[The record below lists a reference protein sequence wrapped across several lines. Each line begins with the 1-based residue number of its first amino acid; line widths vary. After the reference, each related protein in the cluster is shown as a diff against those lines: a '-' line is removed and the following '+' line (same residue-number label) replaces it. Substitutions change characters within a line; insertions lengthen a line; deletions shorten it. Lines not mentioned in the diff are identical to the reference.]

1 MFVRE
6 SKVELPQIFA
16 ILKFSLKPRKEILSF
31 LCEVPMSTSD
41 SELSI
46 GNSVKQLRLNP
57 ALLDLIV
64 KIKNRKLENAF
75 DIIHMGACRC

>member
-57 ALLDLIV
+57 CPLGPNSKDKEQKV
-64 KIKNRKLENAF
+64 GK
-75 DIIHMGACRC
+75 CC